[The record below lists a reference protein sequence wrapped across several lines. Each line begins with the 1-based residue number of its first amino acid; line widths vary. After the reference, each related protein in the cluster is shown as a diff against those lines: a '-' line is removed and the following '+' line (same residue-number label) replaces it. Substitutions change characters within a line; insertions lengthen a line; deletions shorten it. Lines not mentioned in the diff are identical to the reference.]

1 MMISMVAYCF
11 RLCRWYW
18 LRDASVSYS
27 TRFSIVSSAGWA
39 GTNFGATSISGVLP
53 RLLSLVVT
61 VHKGENTQRVKKEC
75 ATIRL

>member
-1 MMISMVAYCF
+1 MVARCF

-18 LRDASVSYS
+18 LRDASVSGS
-27 TRFSIVSSAGWA
+27 TYFYGVASAGWA
-39 GTNFGATSISGVLP
+39 GNFGAATGANGVLP